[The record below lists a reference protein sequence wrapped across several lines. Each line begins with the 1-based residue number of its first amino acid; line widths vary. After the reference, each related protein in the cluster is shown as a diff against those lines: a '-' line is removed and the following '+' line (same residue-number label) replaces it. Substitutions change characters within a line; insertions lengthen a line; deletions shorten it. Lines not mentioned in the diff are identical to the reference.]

1 MSHVP
6 INSLESRRTL
16 RRFFGRLPEAA
27 RYCKFSELENTA
39 DAEDEMIRMK
49 LSRDEDQQEVKTYI
63 RLADMTTVLQFSEP
77 AQHFAGM
84 SKVKIFK
91 KNCVSF

>member
-49 LSRDEDQQEVKTYI
+49 LSRDEDQQAVKTYVS
-63 RLADMTTVLQFSEP
+63 LTVMTTIFQFDEQ
-77 AQHFAGM
+77 AQHFAGI
-84 SKVKIFK
+84 SKNQQ
-91 KNCVSF
+91 NCRRN